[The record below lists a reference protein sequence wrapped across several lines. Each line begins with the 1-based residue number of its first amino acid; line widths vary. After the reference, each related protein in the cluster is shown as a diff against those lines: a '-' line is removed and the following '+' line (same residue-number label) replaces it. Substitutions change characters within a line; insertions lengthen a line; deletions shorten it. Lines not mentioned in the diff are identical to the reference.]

1 MNPLIIQKSIA
12 VCNYIIINK
21 LNQINL
27 LNNQSL
33 EKRYESRKIK
43 KNHFRK
49 NNIQIPIN
57 TSWIILLKC
66 SNNPI
71 SLYFV
76 TIN

>member
-43 KNHFRK
+43 K
-49 NNIQIPIN
+49 
-57 TSWIILLKC
+57 IILEK
-66 SNNPI
+66 I
-71 SLYFV
+71 TFKFQ
-76 TIN
+76 